1 MLMWNQHLT
10 SCCYQRNSLPNL
22 YQSPANAFKWL
33 FIAYCRPV
41 ACCCVHLLCNHARFP
56 DSIWQGLYVTS
67 VNCHLSG
74 ILISVTD
81 HIQQRVGSTSI
92 EYSRAKY
99 LLLVLKVI
107 TWKINVQI
115 TLCIS
120 PHRNFKKCEMISI
133 NKSRLSFVLLFYI
146 RLKYSKIF
154 VYLEQLIRNQFM
166 LTTALSRS
174 FQVERIRTLLNHIR
188 RFVNDFMHVV
198 LISTGSCRPKMG
210 PMLVPWTL
218 LSGYILNSFIGVSW
232 IDCGNLRCYG
242 DVCHEN
248 AMSVIVYIRF
258 IVIKRKSCPAV
269 SVKYLQNVVYLCL
282 V

>member
-1 MLMWNQHLT
+1 MK
-10 SCCYQRNSLPNL
+10 S
-22 YQSPANAFKWL
+22 
-33 FIAYCRPV
+33 
-41 ACCCVHLLCNHARFP
+41 VH
-56 DSIWQGLYVTS
+56 
-67 VNCHLSG
+67 CHLSG

-81 HIQQRVGSTSI
+81 HIQQRVGSTST

-115 TLCIS
+115 TLYTCIS
-120 PHRNFKKCEMISI
+120 PHRNFKKCDMIFI

-154 VYLEQLIRNQFM
+154 VYLEQLIRTQFM
-166 LTTALSRS
+166 LTTALFRS

-198 LISTGSCRPKMG
+198 LISTGSCRPLMG

-218 LSGYILNSFIGVSW
+218 LSGYILNSFISVSR

-248 AMSVIVYIRF
+248 AMSVIVYLRF
-258 IVIKRKSCPAV
+258 IVIKRKSCPVV